1 MSEIGGDVSALVV
14 RASTDLTREAAKMA
28 NESVKQLLL
37 YMIQKAKEQSDRA
50 GEIALRKLV
59 KSNDEIKMFDLEQ
72 KQLKAFNE
80 LAKKYEISYAV
91 VEDQKRFSVFYKQS
105 DEARVKLVLEKLLEQ
120 GLAKDSAPV
129 PVTKI
134 SEQDKA
140 QSGLMLV
147 QQKLFAVNNEKSDPK
162 LSNEEVKQL
171 MGRREDSKPKPPYEV
186 VDPKGKIEMTFVI
199 DRNGSYE
206 RIGLNMNQLDE
217 RVKRILENMKDN
229 EKHQFDVGSK
239 GDRISVERKGNVF
252 IFKAEQGKEQDHGA
266 NDRVMLAAK
275 LGKPENEFAAAK
287 VALGERLS
295 LTERRQEI
303 MPLVEAQKQAPPVKN
318 KNRERGGR

>member
-1 MSEIGGDVSALVV
+1 MSEIGGDVSTVIV
-14 RASTDLTREAAKMA
+14 RVSTDLSREAAKMT

-50 GEIALRKLV
+50 GEVALKKLV

-91 VEDQKRFSVFYKQS
+91 VEDQKRFSVFYKQN
-105 DEARVKLVLEKLLEQ
+105 DENRVKLVLEKLLEQ
-120 GLAKDSAPV
+120 GLGKDNSNI

-134 SEQDKA
+134 DDKEQG
-140 QSGLMLV
+140 GLMLV
-147 QQKLFAVNNEKSDPK
+147 QQKLFAAKSEKSEAVETGK
-162 LSNEEVKQL
+162 LSPDEIKQL
-171 MGRREDSKPKPPYEV
+171 MSKREDTKPPYEV
-186 VDPKGKIEMTFVI
+186 VEPKGKIEMTFVV

-206 RIGLNMNQLDE
+206 RIGLNQLDE
-217 RVKRILENMKDN
+217 RVKRILEHMKDN
-229 EKHQFDVGSK
+229 EKHHFDVGSK
-239 GDRISVERKGNVF
+239 GDRISVERQGNVF
-252 IFKAEQGKEQDHGA
+252 IFRAEQSKEQERTNG
-266 NDRVMLAAK
+266 RVTLAAK
-275 LGKPENEFAAAK
+275 LGKPENEFSIVK
-287 VALGERLS
+287 GTPGERLS